1 MVRPCCGSSSARP
14 ARSPPTWWSACGPI
28 AGSRCRR
35 AGAPPPLPPPGALPV
50 APPPPAAPILR
61 GDTAASAVP
70 VPVAWRDKLAA
81 GTCGCGQPLAIASDE
96 ALRYDGR
103 LLVVVRLTCAACG
116 HARSVYLAPAEA

>member
-1 MVRPCCGSSSARP
+1 MFLWIVLG
-14 ARSPPTWWSACGPI
+14 I
-28 AGSRCRR
+28 AGAITAYVVVGVWSDRR
-35 AGAPPPLPPPGALPV
+35 VALPPGGAPPPLPPPGALPV